1 MFLSR
6 ALPLLLLSTSLYA
19 ESEPI
24 PQYIARPASAT
35 FTEAQVY
42 PAALQGN
49 VALVQEALKNGFNV
63 NHLDANKRTPLMMAA
78 FNGHATVC
86 KALLTAGANVN
97 LQDQTG
103 TSALMFAASGPSKDT
118 IKLLLDSGAKINM
131 IDRNEHFSALMWAAA
146 EGKTDNCRFLLEKGA
161 DPLLQ
166 DTDGDTAASFAA
178 KAGHQQ
184 AADLINAFIAKN
196 KKDIKPAAKTPPAD
210 KEK

>member
-1 MFLSR
+1 MHLR
-6 ALPLLLLSTSLYA
+6 RTLPLLLLATTLYA
-19 ESEPI
+19 ESDPI
-24 PQYIARPASAT
+24 PKYLARPASAT

-49 VALVQEALKNGFNV
+49 MALVQEALKNGFDV

-86 KALLTAGANVN
+86 KALLAAGANVN

-103 TSALMFAASGPSKDT
+103 TSALMFAASGPSIDT

-131 IDRNEHFSALMWAAA
+131 IDRNEQFSALMWAAA
-146 EGKTDNCRFLLEKGA
+146 EGKTENCKFLLEKGA
-161 DPLLQ
+161 DPFLQ

-178 KAGHQQ
+178 KAGHKE
-184 AADLINAFIAKN
+184 AAAVINAFIAKS
-196 KKDIKPAAKTPPAD
+196 KKGTKPAAESPPA
-210 KEK
+210 KEKK